1 MLLSAASRLPSV
13 RVMSQLPMRFS
24 APPTPT
30 ETPTPAAPPPPAAAA
45 AAVIRAWMS
54 AVDSAVT
61 ADLPPCTVNRLSLM
75 KALVPIVMT
84 FSAPAPPPLT
94 ETPAAPPPP
103 IETAAA
109 AEAARIFAL
118 LRAPTETPPLR
129 VVNPASTLAIEA
141 WIPPAMLLMASA
153 KPTATP
159 TPAAPPPAP
168 ESEAAPVTAVI
179 SAVFAAVTV
188 TLPALMPASAP
199 VPSPSIVAEVTTP
212 IALAV
217 TEPAA
222 LPETPAAPP
231 PWIAA
236 AAAMTVAEIFWLALA

>member
-1 MLLSAASRLPSV
+1 
-13 RVMSQLPMRFS
+13 MSPLRATDHEPIRFS
-24 APPTPT
+24 APPMPT
-30 ETPTPAAPPPPAAAA
+30 ETPTPAAPAPPAAAA

-54 AVDSAVT
+54 EAASAVT
-61 ADLPPCTVNRLSLM
+61 ADLPPRTVRRLSAT

-84 FSAPAPPPLT
+84 LSAPAPPPLT

-109 AEAARIFAL
+109 AEAARMRAL
-118 LRAPTETPPLR
+118 LRAPTVTPPLR
-129 VVNPASTLAIEA
+129 VVRPASTLAIEA
-141 WIPPAMLLMASA
+141 WTPPAMLLIASA

-168 ESEAAPVTAVI
+168 ESEAAPVTAEI
-179 SAVFAAVTV
+179 SAVLAAVTV
-188 TLPALMPASAP
+188 TLPALIPAPAP
-199 VPSPSIVAEVTTP
+199 VPSPSIVAEVITP
-212 IALAV
+212 MALAV

-222 LPETPAAPP
+222 VTETPAAPP

-236 AAAMTVAEIFWLALA
+236 AAAITAAEIFWLAVA